1 VTPGASLGPYRLID
15 RLGRGAMGEV
25 WRAHDARLDRE
36 VAIKVLPAEV
46 AADADRRARMLREAR
61 AAAAIPHPNVVT
73 VFDIDTVD
81 DRDLLVMELVAG
93 ETVAQHLRGRGAPP
107 LATGL
112 AWLIA
117 ITDALAH
124 AHERGVLHRDI
135 KAANVM
141 VTAAGVI
148 KVLDFGLAKRG
159 GLEVVVAPTPAPAP
173 VEGALDATLPSPT
186 SLDGTV
192 AGSLVGTPMY
202 MAPEQIAGAPPDART
217 EVFAVGVLAYEILSG
232 GPPFRAAT
240 LDALFVEITTTDAP
254 RLSPPIPHDVAAL
267 VAAALARDPAAR
279 TPTMAALHGALVAA
293 AARHAG
299 PRARRRW
306 PLAVAAAVAVV
317 AVAAVV
323 VGALALRGGDA
334 RPAPRPGDALV
345 ARALDEYDLFY
356 TDKALSSIRAALT
369 ADPTHPR
376 ALAYAVLFGGT
387 DADRAAVVARAAT
400 LPAAVRGE
408 PLLAAALALIERG
421 PAAARELLADA
432 GDRERGFWAAELAF
446 RAGDYRAALT
456 EYRALA
462 AAEAPRFRGRIYDH
476 YTAVLL
482 WADEVD
488 AARAIGERYHQA
500 FPGEADAVGVH
511 ATTLAAAGDYPR
523 ATALAEE
530 ALGLH
535 RSEDT
540 LAGLGK
546 VVALRGEPAAAIPL
560 YEQSLALAP
569 PARRPVRRAALA
581 LLQWLA
587 GDDAAAAATVAPC
600 LTGADAAAPERG
612 LCLWAAAVLDPTRA
626 DELAAAL
633 DGLATAATPTRP
645 AYGDP
650 AALAALVRARAGFFG
665 GGCVGRRRPGWV
677 PPAAPAEDAVATLE
691 RALAQPLDF
700 YGAYHVPFFA
710 TWALCEQAALARA
723 LGERDRAR
731 ALLAPARTRAPGRWW
746 LADEAEAE

>member
-1 VTPGASLGPYRLID
+1 
-15 RLGRGAMGEV
+15 
-25 WRAHDARLDRE
+25 
-36 VAIKVLPAEV
+36 
-46 AADADRRARMLREAR
+46 
-61 AAAAIPHPNVVT
+61 
-73 VFDIDTVD
+73 
-81 DRDLLVMELVAG
+81 
-93 ETVAQHLRGRGAPP
+93 
-107 LATGL
+107 
-112 AWLIA
+112 
-117 ITDALAH
+117 
-124 AHERGVLHRDI
+124 
-135 KAANVM
+135 
-141 VTAAGVI
+141 
-148 KVLDFGLAKRG
+148 
-159 GLEVVVAPTPAPAP
+159 
-173 VEGALDATLPSPT
+173 
-186 SLDGTV
+186 
-192 AGSLVGTPMY
+192 
-202 MAPEQIAGAPPDART
+202 
-217 EVFAVGVLAYEILSG
+217 
-232 GPPFRAAT
+232 
-240 LDALFVEITTTDAP
+240 
-254 RLSPPIPHDVAAL
+254 
-267 VAAALARDPAAR
+267 
-279 TPTMAALHGALVAA
+279 
-293 AARHAG
+293 
-299 PRARRRW
+299 
-306 PLAVAAAVAVV
+306 
-317 AVAAVV
+317 
-323 VGALALRGGDA
+323 
-334 RPAPRPGDALV
+334 V

-462 AAEAPRFRGRIYDH
+462 AAEAPRF
-476 YTAVLL
+476 
-482 WADEVD
+482 
-488 AARAIGERYHQA
+488 AAGSTTTTPRCSCGPTRSTPRAPSA
-500 FPGEADAVGVH
+500 S
-511 ATTLAAAGDYPR
+511 ATTRRSPARPTRSGCTPPPWPPPAITPR

-546 VVALRGEPAAAIPL
+546 VVALRGEPAAAISL